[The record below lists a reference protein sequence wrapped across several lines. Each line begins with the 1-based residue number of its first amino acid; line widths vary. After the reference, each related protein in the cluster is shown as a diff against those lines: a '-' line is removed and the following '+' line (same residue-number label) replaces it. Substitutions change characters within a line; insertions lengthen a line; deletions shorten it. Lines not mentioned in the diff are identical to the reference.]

1 MSSLVPNNYALPLG
15 LELQVL
21 MPVVNAPFRVY
32 WAYNPNRF
40 EGTLQAPIVAD
51 KSYFPN
57 TATYNNAIS
66 SIGAVLPYSVERS
79 AMFRF
84 TVGRTF

>member
-1 MSSLVPNNYALPLG
+1 M
-15 LELQVL
+15 
-21 MPVVNAPFRVY
+21 
-32 WAYNPNRF
+32 
-40 EGTLQAPIVAD
+40 AD

-66 SIGAVLPYSVERS
+66 SIGAVLPYSAERS